1 MAAKKKAASKAHSL
15 AGMRILISNDDGIHS
30 PGIEVLEKVARSI
43 SDDVWVVAPETE
55 QSATGHSLT
64 LRRPLR
70 IRKLPGRRKR
80 FAVDGTP
87 TDCVLLAINEIMKD
101 GAPDIM
107 LSGVN
112 RGGNLGDDVTY
123 SGTVAA
129 AMEAAILGIPAIA
142 FSQDMADGHPCKW
155 ATAEHHLRD
164 IMDRL
169 GRTSWPKN
177 VLINVNFPD
186 VLHGSVQGV
195 SLAKQGTR
203 KVGDII
209 VEGRDPRDRPY
220 YWIGSARNESHPAKG
235 TDLAVTEAGMIA
247 VTPLCL
253 DLTHKRTMKAL
264 KDVF

>member
-1 MAAKKKAASKAHSL
+1 MARKAVSKNHSL
-15 AGMRILISNDDGIHS
+15 AGKRILISNDDGIHA
-30 PGIEVLEKVARSI
+30 PGIAVLERIARTI

-55 QSATGHSLT
+55 HSGAGHSLT

-70 IRKLPGRRKR
+70 IRKLPGKKMR

-87 TDCVLLAINEIMKD
+87 TDCVLMAINEIMKD

-129 AMEAAILGIPAIA
+129 AMEATILGVPSIA
-142 FSQDMADGHPCKW
+142 FSQATSDHHPCKW
-155 ATAEHHLRD
+155 STAEHHLSD
-164 IMDRL
+164 ILHKL
-169 GRTSWPKN
+169 GSTIWPKN

-186 VLHGSVQGV
+186 VVHSNVLGTE
-195 SLAKQGTR
+195 LAKQGTR
-203 KVGDII
+203 KVGDVII
-209 VEGRDPRDRPY
+209 EGRDPRHTPY
-220 YWIGSARNESHPAKG
+220 YWIGSARNEERTTKG
-235 TDLAVTEAGMIA
+235 TDLAITNAGYIS

-253 DLTHKRTMKAL
+253 DLTHAKTMKAL